1 PYTAPYTDN
10 FDSSPDNIVPYCWS
24 TNITGGRTT
33 NGVALTYTFGTPNS
47 TPNHVRFYNGSPATS
62 ADTTLLI
69 SPKFSDLPGGDKRV
83 QFRAKSSTTLINELI
98 VGTMGD
104 PMDALSFNAFDTI
117 ALTT

>member
-1 PYTAPYTDN
+1 TQASPGAGTKSTSSNPDTIHGLQPNTEYDIYVRTDCGPNGTSIWIGPISVRTNCSPYTAPYTDN

-62 ADTTLLI
+62 AD
-69 SPKFSDLPGGDKRV
+69 
-83 QFRAKSSTTLINELI
+83 
-98 VGTMGD
+98 
-104 PMDALSFNAFDTI
+104 
-117 ALTT
+117 